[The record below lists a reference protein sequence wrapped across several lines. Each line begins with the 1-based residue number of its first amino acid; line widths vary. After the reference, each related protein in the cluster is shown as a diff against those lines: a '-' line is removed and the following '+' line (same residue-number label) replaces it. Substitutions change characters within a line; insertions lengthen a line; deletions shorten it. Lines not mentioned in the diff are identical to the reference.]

1 MILQFIVVSLSLAPV
16 WSKEIPASPDTGGKD
31 VLSNEAG
38 LGEGQVRMG
47 GGGAETRVEGWG
59 YETVRG
65 TSQPVSSVRTTA
77 SHSSRRPTTIT
88 SARGP
93 FRSPPVR
100 NWCAFVKSRLST
112 SVISCGV
119 ERFVQRP
126 TEPCGNGMGS
136 CQHAVY
142 QLALIPMYKVKQMI
156 ITALEWRC
164 CPGHMGAN
172 CEDTV
177 STATSLGHA
186 PESGQVTEE
195 VVDPTGPAVST
206 GRRLHQELLQQQDQV
221 ATTAGFP
228 RNLHHLLSK
237 LKKRN
242 HSRDEEEES
251 RTELP
256 ALEDMVKTYVE
267 GFLRQ
272 HHHSVWASFNDSLQ
286 VLSDKVFNLSHDV
299 ETDRRKHGKLSERQT
314 ELEELGTKL
323 KLKLDENSEQLR
335 KMEDKLKGQQWEI
348 DKELHAHR
356 VTLDHNMTI
365 IKTETDLKIKRSQK
379 MIQMKSHLLNNS
391 TAELRKDQDRL
402 WLEIFTLNESIAKTA
417 ELQGPKPC
425 PACNSKAVHQD
436 VGMTKEVLDKLSIA
450 LQIHSSN
457 LTNLTCGMC
466 APSSKQVA
474 AFQHKLEKQ
483 EANCAQL
490 VAGLEREMNQ
500 KLNETRRGFMEAILG
515 LNVSFT
521 HQRSGQSEHISRLD
535 NKVKELSQLLYGMPE
550 DEQLCDCQKL
560 LVDYSLVLDNLRN
573 ASDFMDKMHFD
584 LTYVKQQELEL
595 SNNFNDSVQD
605 LFMALQQIRQQFQ
618 DFQYLL
624 DEKHSILTEDIFK
637 LQKDSSMIMED
648 IGNLKKFDGIMDS
661 RMKYL
666 NSSFNSLLEDA
677 LRHTVILES
686 LLEQDI
692 LEITSDGATKPQ
704 LLSMNT
710 LYQVLNET
718 ENELADQKMILE
730 SINFKLQLLEGT
742 RDLTGAEEAESS
754 SEIDDTDGRKL
765 MELEHE
771 AMEEKQNGL
780 QSNTSKISFREKDI
794 EMLNLRLITL
804 ESQCNS
810 MDNYYNRSLGQMKE
824 RFTKS
829 VEALEFDVSSL
840 KQFLDGHVTEFH
852 RFTGHTDRVSN
863 GTSRTGRG
871 GLGLKR
877 MRKHQR
883 EGHHTNKHLG
893 DYRNAST
900 LNHDKSTPT
909 VQEFLAAF
917 FVGLSNASE
926 STKILKFDQILL
938 NYGDCYSQEKGHF
951 KAPLKGVYM
960 FVVTVE
966 FGQGPGL
973 GFLLVDGKLQR
984 SIHKQQQQQQQQH
997 GSWVWSYTL
1006 VELHKGQHVWV
1017 EVTQGLVIQRT
1028 PPETTFGG
1036 FLLFKT

>member
-195 VVDPTGPAVST
+195 VVDP
-206 GRRLHQELLQQQDQV
+206 
-221 ATTAGFP
+221 
-228 RNLHHLLSK
+228 K
-237 LKKRN
+237 
-242 HSRDEEEES
+242 
-251 RTELP
+251 LP